1 MWRLRNGEAENDPYL
16 FSTNNFLGRLVW
28 EFDRNAGNEEEKAE
42 VEEAR
47 QNFYQNRFKYKPS
60 ADLLWRIQ

>member
-1 MWRLRNGEAENDPYL
+1 MWRLKNGEAENDPYL

-28 EFDRNAGNEEEKAE
+28 EFDRNAGSEEEKAE
-42 VEEAR
+42 VEDAR
-47 QNFYQNRFKYKPS
+47 QNFYKNRFKYKPS